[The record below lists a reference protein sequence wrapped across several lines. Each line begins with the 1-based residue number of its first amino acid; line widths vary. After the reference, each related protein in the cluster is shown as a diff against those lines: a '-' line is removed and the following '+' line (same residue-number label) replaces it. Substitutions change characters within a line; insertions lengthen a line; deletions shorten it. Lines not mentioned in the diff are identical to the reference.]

1 MTYPNN
7 IVPLLG
13 PDISSTNSL
22 GGIAPGKSKLGSWGA
37 PQSEIC
43 DIFTPGALDGPRISA
58 WVLVPPGGQA
68 FVLISKPLHFTAQP
82 AANGGRGYCLYGVF
96 ELVISKEGPRFG

>member
-7 IVPLLG
+7 VVPLLD

-43 DIFTPGALDGPRISA
+43 DIFTPGALDAAPHFSL
-58 WVLVPPGGQA
+58 VLGLPGGQA

-82 AANGGRGYCLYGVF
+82 AANGGRGYCLY
-96 ELVISKEGPRFG
+96 